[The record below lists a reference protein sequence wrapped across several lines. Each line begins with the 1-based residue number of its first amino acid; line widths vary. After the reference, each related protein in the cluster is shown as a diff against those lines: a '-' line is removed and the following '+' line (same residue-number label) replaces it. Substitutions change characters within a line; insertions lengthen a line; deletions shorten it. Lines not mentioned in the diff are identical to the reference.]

1 MVILIRKLKQGN
13 YMTNLEKYC
22 NTYKKVF
29 ELDDNTDVTT
39 LSFQGIPLW
48 DSIGHMNLIA
58 SLEEA
63 FGVQFEIDD
72 IIDLSSFEKG
82 KEILIKLG
90 VDFN

>member
-1 MVILIRKLKQGN
+1 
-13 YMTNLEKYC
+13 MTNLEKYC
-22 NTYKKVF
+22 NIYKKVF
-29 ELDDNTDVTT
+29 ELDDKTDVTT

-58 SLEEA
+58 ALEEA

-82 KEILIKLG
+82 KEILTKFG

>member
-1 MVILIRKLKQGN
+1 
-13 YMTNLEKYC
+13 MTNLEKYS

-29 ELDDNTDVTT
+29 ELDDSIDVTT
-39 LSFQGIPLW
+39 LTFQGIPLW

-63 FGVQFEIDD
+63 FNVQFEIDD
-72 IIDLSSFEKG
+72 IIDLSSYEKG
-82 KEILIKLG
+82 KEILTKLG

>member
-1 MVILIRKLKQGN
+1 
-13 YMTNLEKYC
+13 MTNLEKYS
-22 NTYKKVF
+22 NIYRKVF
-29 ELDDNTDVTT
+29 ELDNNSDVTT

-58 SLEEA
+58 ALEEA
-63 FGVQFEIDD
+63 FDVQFEIDD

-82 KEILIKLG
+82 KEILTKFG

>member
-1 MVILIRKLKQGN
+1 
-13 YMTNLEKYC
+13 MTNLEKYS

-29 ELDDNTDVTT
+29 ELDDSIDVTT
-39 LSFQGIPLW
+39 LTFQGIPLW

-63 FGVQFEIDD
+63 FGIQFEIDD
-72 IIDLSSFEKG
+72 IIDLSSYEKG
-82 KEILIKLG
+82 KEILTKLG

>member
-1 MVILIRKLKQGN
+1 
-13 YMTNLEKYC
+13 MTNLEKYS

-29 ELDDNTDVTT
+29 ELDDSIDVTMLT
-39 LSFQGIPLW
+39 FQGIPLW

-63 FGVQFEIDD
+63 FNVQFEIDD
-72 IIDLSSFEKG
+72 IIDLSSYEKG
-82 KEILIKLG
+82 KEILAKLG

>member
-1 MVILIRKLKQGN
+1 
-13 YMTNLEKYC
+13 MTNLEKYC
-22 NTYKKVF
+22 NIYRKVF
-29 ELDDNTDVTT
+29 ELDNNSDVTT

-58 SLEEA
+58 ALEEA
-63 FGVQFEIDD
+63 FDVQFEIDD

-82 KEILIKLG
+82 KEILTKFG

>member
-1 MVILIRKLKQGN
+1 
-13 YMTNLEKYC
+13 MTNLEKYSS
-22 NTYKKVF
+22 TYKKVF
-29 ELDDNTDVTT
+29 ELDDKTDVTT

-58 SLEEA
+58 ALEEA

-82 KEILIKLG
+82 KEILSKFG